1 MSARTIKNPATVSGQ
16 GNLASD
22 SLTLSNTVNCVLT
35 SNATGDLLANGVPVG
50 GGGSSGVDAVLGGDG
65 ISVVTAGGDATVTN
79 DGVLELTAG
88 ANITITGTK
97 NNYTIASSGGS
108 SNIWSGVINNKS
120 SPFTFNV
127 PINTLNTAT
136 FNLTNFNVSTSSV
149 ICPSIIFNTQLD
161 YSTSQTVNFVTTT
174 YINSGSDCTLNVNY
188 YITSNIVGANA
199 STLSSINLIVL
210 NP

>member
-50 GGGSSGVDAVLGGDG
+50 GGGSGVDSITAGDG
-65 ISVVTAGGDATVTN
+65 ISVSGSSDVQISNT
-79 DGVLELTAG
+79 GVLALTAG
-88 ANITITGTK
+88 SNITITGT
-97 NNYTIASSGGS
+97 NDNLTINSTGGS

-136 FNLTNFNVSTSSV
+136 FNLTNFNVSNSSV

-161 YSTSQTVNFVTTT
+161 YTTSQTVNFVTTT
-174 YINSGSDCTLNVNY
+174 YINSGSDCTLNINY